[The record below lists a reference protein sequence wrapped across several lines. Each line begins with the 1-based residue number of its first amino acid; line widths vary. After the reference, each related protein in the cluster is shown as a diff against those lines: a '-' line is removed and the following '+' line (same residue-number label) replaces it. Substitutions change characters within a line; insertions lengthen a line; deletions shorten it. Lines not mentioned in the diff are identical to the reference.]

1 MIGLSSHPVALLEPS
16 SIAWA
21 SRGLTA
27 AVGLFVAVL
36 AYRGYQRN
44 DAPEMRSLAVGI
56 GLLTVGVFVLVTA
69 VDQVGGSPGVV
80 LLTRGIVTV
89 VGLGAILHAL
99 VFE

>member
-1 MIGLSSHPVALLEPS
+1 MIGLSSLPVALSEPS
-16 SIAWA
+16 SIALA

-27 AVGLFVAVL
+27 AVGLFVAAL

-44 DAPEMRSLAVGI
+44 DASEMRSLAVGI
-56 GLLTVGVFVLVTA
+56 GLLTVGVFVLVTV
-69 VDQVGGSPGVV
+69 VDQVGGGPGVV

-89 VGLGAILHAL
+89 VGLSAVLYAL